1 MADTNQN
8 ELSADVLAFLEHIR
22 SNLAIAKSLA
32 EIFEASH
39 DNDRNPLGR
48 SGFAVLHL
56 TISYFETIA
65 QFQRGCEFPTTEHAM
80 KVGLASVFQA
90 EDKKLKTILEKL
102 VRFRNGI
109 YHFSIPK
116 HPFAVARGRQE
127 PFSRVGEYIVVNPLK
142 FVEAIILHFDAYVIG
157 LHSGCRLEEFIS
169 RWSML
174 VRPAFPLAPAC
185 GTTYPPGI

>member
-1 MADTNQN
+1 MADATQY
-8 ELSADVLAFLEHIR
+8 ELSADILSFLEHIR

-39 DNDRNPLGR
+39 DNDRNPLGH

-65 QFQRGCEFPTTEHAM
+65 QFQLGREFPVNQAM
-80 KVGLASVFQA
+80 TACLKEVFPDRHF
-90 EDKKLKTILEKL
+90 DKIFENL
-102 VRFRNGI
+102 VHFRNGI

-116 HPFAVARGRQE
+116 HPFALARGLHG
-127 PFSRVGEYIVVNPLK
+127 PFSQTNGYIRVNPLK

-157 LHSGCRLEEFIS
+157 LQSGCRLEEFIS